1 MLKIFKRIVN
11 KFMAQLIKP
20 NNVKVL
26 TQDNEVKVSISLEL
40 TINLNSDGLNVSA
53 SSAQISKE
61 PSEKITEDKTDW
73 LIPDFDTAPLI
84 NFGKKD

>member
-1 MLKIFKRIVN
+1 
-11 KFMAQLIKP
+11 MAQLIKP

-40 TINLNSDGLNVSA
+40 TINLNSDGLSVSA
-53 SSAQISKE
+53 SSAQVLQEKKE
-61 PSEKITEDKTDW
+61 TVAQDKTDW
-73 LIPDFDTAPLI
+73 LIPDFDASPLI

>member
-1 MLKIFKRIVN
+1 MLKILKKAVN
-11 KFMAQLIKP
+11 KVMAQLIKP

-61 PSEKITEDKTDW
+61 PNEKIAEDKTDW